1 MPTGSGDYCYHN
13 FSLFCFLS
21 RSFNVEWTCWNVLIR
36 SPVETFFVHVV
47 SSSDHGPSRRS
58 DSQPRRAVGRPAER
72 SLGGPA
78 CSQGLPVPGQI
89 PDPLQA
95 GGQPG
100 LEGKK
105 RTGGQEH
112 KSATPTVRIIT
123 SAAPQLFLILM
134 VKSPLIWPDW
144 GLLCSSASGRGRLLI
159 RREARKK

>member
-1 MPTGSGDYCYHN
+1 MNLLECPI
-13 FSLFCFLS
+13 
-21 RSFNVEWTCWNVLIR
+21 LIR
-36 SPVETFFVHVV
+36 SPVERFFVHVA

-105 RTGGQEH
+105 
-112 KSATPTVRIIT
+112 
-123 SAAPQLFLILM
+123 
-134 VKSPLIWPDW
+134 
-144 GLLCSSASGRGRLLI
+144 GRGDKNINQRLPLSESSLQ
-159 RREARKK
+159 RRPSCFSS